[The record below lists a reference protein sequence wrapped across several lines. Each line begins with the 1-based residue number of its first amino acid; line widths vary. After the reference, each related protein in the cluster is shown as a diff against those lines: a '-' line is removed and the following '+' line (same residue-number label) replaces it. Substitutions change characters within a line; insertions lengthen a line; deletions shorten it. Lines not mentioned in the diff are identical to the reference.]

1 LHDVLINHLRS
12 DDFFDIERFP
22 EASFAIDAA
31 SRIDGATLG
40 QPNLEITGDL
50 TLKSFSVPL
59 TFRAVTGVTPDG
71 KAAAQAVLS
80 LDRTC
85 WGVFYGSGHYFNRLG
100 MHLVNDLIDLEIK
113 IVTD

>member
-1 LHDVLINHLRS
+1 MATKALIQT
-12 DDFFDIERFP
+12 
-22 EASFAIDAA
+22 EA
-31 SRIDGATLG
+31 LLK
-40 QPNLEITGDL
+40 QLESTNPP
-50 TLKSFSVPL
+50 VL

-71 KAAAQAVLS
+71 KAVAQAVLS

-85 WGVFYGSGHYFNRLG
+85 WGVLYASGRYFHRLG